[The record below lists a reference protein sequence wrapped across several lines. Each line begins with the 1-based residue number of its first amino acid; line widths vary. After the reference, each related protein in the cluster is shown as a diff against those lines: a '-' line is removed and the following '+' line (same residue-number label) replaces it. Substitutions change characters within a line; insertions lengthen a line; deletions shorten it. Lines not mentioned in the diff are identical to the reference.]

1 MKVYRNIADFPRLN
15 HLVATIGTFDGVHL
29 GHREIIKRLD
39 TVVKQ
44 SGGESV
50 LITFDPH
57 PRHVVDPMGDEVRL
71 LTLTEEKIYLLSKT
85 GLDHL
90 LIIPFDKAFAALP
103 FDRFV
108 NEILAEALG
117 VKHVVVGYDHVFGKG
132 REGNFERL
140 SALGTVL
147 GFTCEQIDERRLHNQ
162 VVSSTRI
169 RAFLAEGDVE
179 HANELLGHPFFIMG
193 EVITG
198 NRIGRTIGYPTIN
211 LGHFARHKL
220 IPAMGVYASR
230 IEIDG
235 ILYKGMTNIGVKPTL
250 DASDLTIET
259 NIFGFD
265 QDVYGKQVVV
275 TFEGRIRHEH
285 KFADLE
291 ALTAQLAMDRIK
303 ALEILKD

>member
-15 HLVATIGTFDGVHL
+15 HLVATVGTFDGVHL
-29 GHREIIKRLD
+29 GHREIIKHLIK
-39 TVVKQ
+39 VAKE
-44 SGGESV
+44 SGGESL

-71 LTLTEEKIYLLSKT
+71 LTLTEEKIYLLNKT

-90 LIIPFDKAFAALP
+90 LIIPFNADFASMT

-108 NEILAEALG
+108 TGILAGSLG
-117 VKHVVVGYDHVFGKG
+117 VEYMVVGYDHVFGKG

-140 SALGTVL
+140 SELGATL
-147 GFTCEQIDERRLHNQ
+147 GFRSEHIDERKVKGE

-169 RAFLAEGDVE
+169 RNFLAEGDVE
-179 HANELLGHPFFIMG
+179 HANELLGHEFFIFG
-193 EVITG
+193 EVVTG
-198 NRIGRTIGYPTIN
+198 NRIGNTIGFPTIN

-230 IEIDG
+230 IDIDG
-235 ILYKGMTNIGVKPTL
+235 KMHKGMTNIGVRPTL

-259 NIFGFD
+259 HIFDFD
-265 QDVYGKQVVV
+265 QDIYGKRVVV
-275 TFEGRIRHEH
+275 TFTGRIREER
-285 KFADLE
+285 KFSGLD
-291 ALTAQLAMDRIK
+291 ALMAQLALDKIRAIEMLSK
-303 ALEILKD
+303 

>member
-1 MKVYRNIADFPRLN
+1 MKVYRNIADFPHLN
-15 HLVATIGTFDGVHL
+15 NLVATIGTFDGVHL
-29 GHREIIKRLD
+29 GHREIIKRLN
-39 TVVKQ
+39 TVVEQ

-71 LTLTEEKIYLLSKT
+71 LTLTEEKIYLLNKT

-90 LIIPFDKAFAALP
+90 LIIPFDKAFASLP

-108 NEILAEALG
+108 SEILAGSLG

-140 SALGTVL
+140 LTLGADL
-147 GFTCEQIDERRLHNQ
+147 NFTCEQIDERRVNDE

-169 RAFLAEGDVE
+169 RNFLAEGDVE
-179 HANELLGHPFFIMG
+179 HANELLGHEFFIFG
-193 EVITG
+193 EVVTG
-198 NRIGRTIGYPTIN
+198 NRIGHTIGFPTIN
-211 LGHFARHKL
+211 LGHFERHKL

-235 ILYKGMTNIGVKPTL
+235 IMYKGMTNIGVKPTL

-259 NIFGFD
+259 NIFDFD
-265 QDVYGKQVVV
+265 QDIYGKQVVV
-275 TFEGRIRHEH
+275 TFTGRIRDEQ
-285 KFADLE
+285 KFAGLP
-291 ALTAQLAMDRIK
+291 ALTTQLALDKIR

>member
-29 GHREIIKRLD
+29 GHREIIKRLN

-57 PRHVVDPMGDEVRL
+57 PRHVVDPLGDEVRL

-90 LIIPFDKAFAALP
+90 LIIPFDKAFASLP

-198 NRIGRTIGYPTIN
+198 NRIGRTIGFPTIN

-220 IPAMGVYASR
+220 IPAMGVYASG

-235 ILYKGMTNIGVKPTL
+235 IHYKGMTNIGVKPTL

-259 NIFGFD
+259 NIFDFD
-265 QDVYGKQVVV
+265 QDVYGKQVIV
-275 TFEGRIRHEH
+275 TFEGRIRDEH

>member
-15 HLVATIGTFDGVHL
+15 NLVATIGTFDGVHL
-29 GHREIIKRLD
+29 GHREIIKRLN

-71 LTLTEEKIYLLSKT
+71 LTLTEEKIYLLNKT

-90 LIIPFDKAFAALP
+90 LIIPFDKAFASLP

-108 NEILAEALG
+108 SEILSASLG

-140 SALGTVL
+140 LTLGADL
-147 GFTCEQIDERRLHNQ
+147 GFTCEQIDERRVNDE

-169 RAFLAEGDVE
+169 RNFLAEGDVE
-179 HANELLGHPFFIMG
+179 HANELLGHAFFIFG
-193 EVITG
+193 EVVTG
-198 NRIGRTIGYPTIN
+198 NHIGHTIGFPTIN
-211 LGHFARHKL
+211 LGHFERHKL

-235 ILYKGMTNIGVKPTL
+235 IMYKGMTNVGVKPTL

-259 NIFGFD
+259 NIFDFD
-265 QDVYGKQVVV
+265 QGIYGKQVVV
-275 TFEGRIRHEH
+275 TFTGRIRDEH
-285 KFADLE
+285 KFAGLP
-291 ALTAQLAMDRIK
+291 ALTAQLALDKIR

>member
-15 HLVATIGTFDGVHL
+15 HLAATVGTFDGVHL
-29 GHREIIKRLD
+29 GHREIIKHLIK
-39 TVVKQ
+39 VAKH
-44 SGGESV
+44 SGGESL

-71 LTLTEEKIYLLSKT
+71 LTLTEEKIYLLNKT

-90 LIIPFDKAFAALP
+90 LIIPFDAAFASMT
-103 FDRFV
+103 FDHFV
-108 NEILAEALG
+108 TDILAGSLG
-117 VKHVVVGYDHVFGKG
+117 VEYMVVGYDHVFGKG

-140 SALGTVL
+140 SELGATL
-147 GFTCEQIDERRLHNQ
+147 GFRCEHIDERKVKGQ

-169 RAFLAEGDVE
+169 RNFLAEGDVE
-179 HANELLGHPFFIMG
+179 HANELLGHEFFIFG

-198 NRIGRTIGYPTIN
+198 NRIGNTIGFPTIN

-230 IEIDG
+230 IDIDG
-235 ILYKGMTNIGVKPTL
+235 KMHKGMTNIGVRPTL

-259 NIFGFD
+259 HIFDFD
-265 QDVYGKQVVV
+265 QDIYGKRVVV
-275 TFEGRIRHEH
+275 TFTGRIREER
-285 KFADLE
+285 KFSGLD
-291 ALTAQLAMDRIK
+291 ALVAQLEIDKLI
-303 ALEILKD
+303 ALEIFSK